1 MDDAFQTRRFRDALA
16 YVLDLHG
23 SQRRKGS
30 ATPYISHLL
39 AVAAKVME
47 DTQNEDVV
55 IAALLHDAI
64 EDQGGEAT
72 RSEIRERFGARVESL
87 VVGCSDH
94 LGGAKRPWRER
105 KENFI
110 RRLEEAD
117 EDALVIIA
125 ADKLHN
131 ARSVLRD
138 HRARETD
145 IWSIF
150 LGGREGSLWYYR
162 SIQAALSRRLPEN
175 ATVQE
180 LEAAVSR
187 LEKLA

>member
-1 MDDAFQTRRFRDALA
+1 MDDAFQTRRFGDALA

-39 AVAAKVME
+39 TVAAKVME

-55 IAALLHDAI
+55 IAALLHDAV

-72 RSEIRERFGARVESL
+72 RSEIRRRFGSRVESL

-94 LGGAKRPWRER
+94 LGGEKRPWQER
-105 KENFI
+105 KEDFI
-110 RRLEEAD
+110 RRLEEVA
-117 EDALVIIA
+117 EDVLVIVA

-138 HRARETD
+138 HRAQGAG

-150 LGGREGSLWYYR
+150 RGGREGSLWYYR
-162 SIQAALSRRLPEN
+162 SVQAVLSRRLPET

-180 LEAAVSR
+180 LEAAVS
-187 LEKLA
+187 LLKKLA